1 MIKTYYALL
10 LDDPGKPGF
19 VSAGKPYIGA
29 EEEMTVAAGLMRCR
43 EPYGDTVAAIDDYFC
58 GNKNATHNV
67 AYRTEPVFTKAEW
80 VSEAKMQLP
89 EMTWEHTNTWGC
101 VYKMKCNRG
110 LVMQII
116 VKYEGKYCRC
126 LRVWFDNLCY
136 EGPVGSWNRVT
147 SFWGHRDLMLI
158 YHLPGGGL
166 KVNNVL
172 YLIDKQYD
180 TLEEAVDSLLKPEE
194 LSFASFCD
202 EIFSD
207 G

>member
-1 MIKTYYALL
+1 LIYTFIEQFYILTYDVFANKIDSTSKKGGSIMTPRNIDGLIEKFYDSVQKHR
-10 LDDPGKPGF
+10 LD
-19 VSAGKPYIGA
+19 
-29 EEEMTVAAGLMRCR
+29 
-43 EPYGDTVAAIDDYFC
+43 
-58 GNKNATHNV
+58 
-67 AYRTEPVFTKAEW
+67 
-80 VSEAKMQLP
+80 
-89 EMTWEHTNTWGC
+89 
-101 VYKMKCNRG
+101 
-110 LVMQII
+110 
-116 VKYEGKYCRC
+116 EGKYCRC

-136 EGPVGSWNRVT
+136 EGPIGSWNRVT

-202 EIFSD
+202 EIFAD